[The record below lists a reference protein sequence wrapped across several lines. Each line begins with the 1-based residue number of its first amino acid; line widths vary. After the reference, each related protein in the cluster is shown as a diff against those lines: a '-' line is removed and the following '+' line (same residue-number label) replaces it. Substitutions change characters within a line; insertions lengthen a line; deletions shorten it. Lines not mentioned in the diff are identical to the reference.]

1 MSDSIESLKFQT
13 PTEIGKILGKPAPR
27 WGKTVLILLELILV
41 LGLLVWWVGSESI
54 RVNKSLWVLF
64 FYCFPS
70 EFLIAAVPHEPV
82 IFYFAKFYSP
92 LTVALISVAGTMLAE
107 MLNYT
112 FFRYIADMRVFNR
125 MLDGKIVRKT
135 VELFKKAP
143 FLALCIAGFSPVPFY
158 PFRFLVVLARY
169 PIYKYVL
176 ALFVSRTPRFF
187 LLALAARAI
196 KLPDYFL
203 VVLFIVLI
211 AATNI
216 PLLKKFGNKVRRR
229 GRPSQSE
236 P

>member
-13 PTEIGKILGKPAPR
+13 PSEIGKIGGKPAPR

-41 LGLLVWWVGSESI
+41 LGLLVWWLGSESI

-92 LTVALISVAGTMLAE
+92 LTVALISIAGTLLAE
-107 MLNYT
+107 TLNYT
-112 FFRYIADMRVFNR
+112 FFKHVADLRIFNR
-125 MLDGKIVRKT
+125 MLDGKLVRKT
-135 VELFKKAP
+135 VGLFKRAP
-143 FLALCIAGFSPVPFY
+143 FLALCVAGFSPVPFY

-169 PIYKYVL
+169 PIYKYLL
-176 ALFVSRTPRFF
+176 AIFASRTPRFF
-187 LLALAARAI
+187 ILALAARAI
-196 KLPDYFL
+196 KLPDYL
-203 VVLFIVLI
+203 LIVLFIVLI